1 MSAESDSLFDATPVK
16 IERHYRRSV
25 RIDADLGRR
34 DALDGY
40 VLTETAREALSI
52 MTRQIVGSSQRAFTW
67 TGPYGGGKSSLAL
80 VLAAAIADDASLRE
94 RSKRFV
100 DEVPSFKEAFS
111 TDDGSWLVIPVVGR
125 RSSILTEL
133 SKSLSKATGRDELV
147 GNSGV
152 LIDALVREAEADG
165 RAGVLLI
172 VDEMGKLLEAS
183 AAGGDDVHFFQDL
196 AEFAARS
203 RGKLVVVGILHQSFR
218 QYASRLGIEAR
229 DEWAKVQ
236 GRFTDVSF
244 VATGDEVV
252 ELIGRAIQCD
262 IAHPDTVDIS
272 HTIGAAI
279 SGRRPAI
286 GCGMGTLLDKC
297 WPLHPVT
304 AALLGPASR
313 RQFGQN
319 ERSVFGFLTSLEPN
333 GFQDFLSS
341 WDRKSFYGP
350 DLFWDYL
357 RANLEQAIL
366 ASPDGHR
373 WAQAVEAVE
382 RAAAKGATETETS
395 LAKTLALIDM
405 FRGASGLVAD
415 EAVLHTVIPGYSKSD
430 ITLAME
436 RLAIWR
442 VALYRAHL
450 GAWTI
455 FEGSD
460 FDIDQEVSKA
470 RATFVEADTKA
481 LTAMAS
487 LNPIIAKRHYH
498 STGTFRWLG
507 VTMHSVQEA
516 ERLSKTYEPDSGEFG
531 RLALVLPER
540 SSTVE
545 DVAKTL
551 SGLENKAKST
561 LFFGI
566 PPNHELIGDLG
577 AELMSLRLVYEN
589 SPELEGDS
597 VARREVAARLSS
609 VKGALEEALREAV
622 TRAKW
627 LYEGGFVKPDSL
639 SSLAS
644 DVADRTFSSAPKV
657 WSELVNRDALSSN
670 SVKARR
676 DLLHRM
682 VQNTNEECLGIEGYP
697 AERGLYETLLSS
709 TDLHRLDKQ
718 GVWSFQA
725 PKASNKRD
733 FHPLWAAA
741 RKKFSSQIVGTVG
754 VRELYSLWGVAPY
767 GMKRGMLPVIAI
779 AFMLAHSDKVAIYRD
794 GVFEPQFTDVDV
806 DEMLQ
811 DPSRFALRWVD
822 EDIEKAEQLKTI
834 TAVLRKCGFEA
845 ASETPLEIARALVK
859 ILFTQPL
866 WTRRTQQLSRMG
878 RTVRDLL
885 VKASDPHKLL
895 FVDLPSVFD
904 DGSVGD
910 GVRLESA
917 LLEMIGAFPGLL
929 RKMDSRLADAIDAS
943 EGDDPELRERA
954 HHVSKAT
961 GDLRLEGFALRLQ
974 ERDGTLGG
982 VENVMSLVAKKPPR
996 DWTDL
1001 DVDAALIA
1009 VADLSLAFRKAE
1021 ALIAVT
1027 GRAPGREAFSVVIG
1041 SGGSSNVISKTFEVA
1056 GRDREVVS
1064 GAALKVLEML
1074 RSAGLEGDLL
1084 LAALAQAGSTIVSE
1098 GPEYA

>member
-1 MSAESDSLFDATPVK
+1 MSVESDVLLEAAPVR

-25 RIDADLGRR
+25 RIDADLGRH

-80 VLAAAIADDASLRE
+80 VLAAAIANDASLRKKSE
-94 RSKRFV
+94 CFV
-100 DEVPSFKEAFS
+100 SEVPSFREAFN
-111 TDDGSWLVIPVVGR
+111 TDDGDWLVIPVVGR
-125 RSSILTEL
+125 RSSILAEL
-133 SKSLSKATGRDELV
+133 SKSFSKATGRAESV
-147 GNSGV
+147 GNSDA
-152 LIDALVREAEADG
+152 LIDALVREAEGDG

-196 AEFAARS
+196 AEVAARC
-203 RGKLVVVGILHQSFR
+203 RGKLVVLGILHQAFR

-252 ELIGRAIQCD
+252 ELIGRAIHCE
-262 IAHPDTVDIS
+262 IAHPNTVEMSD
-272 HTIGAAI
+272 TIGAAI
-279 SGRRPAI
+279 SGRRPAV
-286 GCGMGTLLDKC
+286 GRGMGSLLDKC

-319 ERSVFGFLTSLEPN
+319 ERSVFGFLTSLEPH

-341 WDRKSFYGP
+341 WDQQSLYGP

-382 RAAAKGATETETS
+382 RAASKGATETEIS
-395 LAKTLALIDM
+395 LAKALALIDM
-405 FRGASGLVAD
+405 FRGVSGLAAD
-415 EAVLHTVIPGYSKSD
+415 EAVLHTVLPGYSKAD
-430 ITLAME
+430 ITRAME
-436 RLAIWR
+436 RLATWR
-442 VALYRAHL
+442 VALYRTHL

-460 FDIDQEVSKA
+460 FDIDQEVAKA

-516 ERLSKTYEPDSGEFG
+516 ERLSKSYEPDSGEFG

-540 SSTVE
+540 ASTVE
-545 DVAKTL
+545 DVARTL
-551 SGLENKAKST
+551 SKLQSNSKKT

-566 PPNHELIGDLG
+566 PPNHELIADLG
-577 AELMSLRLVYEN
+577 AELMSLRLVYES

-609 VKGALEEALREAV
+609 VKGAIEEALREAV
-622 TRAKW
+622 ARAEW
-627 LYEGGFVKPDSL
+627 LYEGLFVRPTSL

-644 DVADRTFSSAPKV
+644 DVAARTFSSAPRV

-682 VQNTNEECLGIEGYP
+682 VQNTHEECLGIKGYP

-709 TDLHRLDKQ
+709 TELHCLDKQ
-718 GVWSFQA
+718 GIWSFQA
-725 PKASNKRD
+725 PKASNKRN
-733 FHPLWAAA
+733 FHPLWSAAL
-741 RKKFSSQIVGTVG
+741 KKFASQIVGTVG
-754 VRELYSLWGVAPY
+754 VRDLYTLWSGAPY
-767 GMKRGMLPVIAI
+767 GVKSGMLPVLAV

-794 GVFEPQFTDVDV
+794 GIFEPRFTDVDV

-822 EDIEKAEQLKTI
+822 EDLEKAQQLKTI
-834 TAVLRKCGFEA
+834 SAVLSKCGFEA
-845 ASETPLEIARALVK
+845 TSESPLDIARALVK
-859 ILFTQPL
+859 VVFSQPL
-866 WTRRTQQLSRMG
+866 WTRRTQQLSG
-878 RTVRDLL
+878 LARTVRDLL

-895 FVDLPSVFD
+895 FVDLPSVFE
-904 DGSVGD
+904 DGSVRD
-910 GVRLESA
+910 GALLESA
-917 LLEMIGAFPGLL
+917 LLELTEAYPAMLS
-929 RKMDSRLADAIDAS
+929 KVDNRLAEAIDAK

-954 HHVSKAT
+954 GYVSKAT

-974 ERDGTLGG
+974 ERDGTVLAMD
-982 VENVMSLVAKKPPR
+982 NILSLAAKKPPR

-1021 ALIAVT
+1021 ALIAVN
-1027 GRAPGREAFSVVIG
+1027 GRAPGREAFSIVIG
-1041 SGGSSNVISKTFEVA
+1041 SGGSSDVVNKTFEVA
-1056 GRDREVVS
+1056 GRDREIVS
-1064 GAALKVLEML
+1064 GAATKVLELL
-1074 RSAGLEGDLL
+1074 RSSGLEDDLL
-1084 LAALAQAGSTIVSE
+1084 LAALARAGSTIVNE
-1098 GPEYA
+1098 GPGHA

>member
-1 MSAESDSLFDATPVK
+1 MSVESDFLPDATPVK

-25 RIDADLGRR
+25 RIDADIGRH

-80 VLAAAIADDASLRE
+80 VLAAAVANDASLRE
-94 RSKRFV
+94 KTQCFV
-100 DEVPSFKEAFS
+100 GDIPSFSDAFS
-111 TDDGSWLVIPVVGR
+111 TDDGSWLVVPVVGR
-125 RSSILTEL
+125 RTSILTEL
-133 SKSLSKATGRDELV
+133 SKSLSKATGRDESV
-147 GNSGV
+147 VSSDV
-152 LIDALVREAEADG
+152 LIDALIREAERDG

-196 AEFAARS
+196 AEVAARS
-203 RGKLVVVGILHQSFR
+203 RGKLVVLGILHQAFR

-252 ELIGRAIQCD
+252 ELIGRAIHCD
-262 IAHPDTVDIS
+262 IAHPDTVEMS
-272 HTIGAAI
+272 EAIGAAI
-279 SGRRPAI
+279 SGRRPAV
-286 GCGMGTLLDKC
+286 GQGMGCLLDKC
-297 WPLHPVT
+297 WPLHPIT

-319 ERSVFGFLTSLEPN
+319 ERSVFGFLTSLEPH
-333 GFQDFLSS
+333 GFQEFLSN
-341 WDRKSFYGP
+341 WDRQSLYGP
-350 DLFWDYL
+350 NLFWDYL
-357 RANLEQAIL
+357 RTNLEQAIL

-382 RAAAKGATETETS
+382 RAASKGAAEAEVS

-405 FRGASGLVAD
+405 FRGVSGLAAD
-415 EAVLHTVIPGYSKSD
+415 EAVLHTVLPGYSKAD
-430 ITLAME
+430 ITRAME
-436 RLAIWR
+436 RLAAWR
-442 VALYRAHL
+442 VALYRTHL
-450 GAWTI
+450 GAWTV

-460 FDIDQEVSKA
+460 FDIDQQVAKA

-516 ERLSKTYEPDSGEFG
+516 ERLSKTYEPDGGEFG

-545 DVAKTL
+545 EVAKTL

-566 PPNHELIGDLG
+566 PPNHELIADLG

-627 LYEGGFVKPDSL
+627 LFEGGFVKPDSL
-639 SSLAS
+639 SSFAS
-644 DVADRTFSSAPKV
+644 DVANRTFKSAPKV
-657 WSELVNRDALSSN
+657 WSELVNRDILSSN

-682 VQNTNEECLGIEGYP
+682 VKNTNEEWLGIEGYP

-709 TDLHRLDKQ
+709 TGLHRLDSQ
-718 GVWSFQA
+718 GLWGFQA
-725 PKASNKRD
+725 PKSSNKRHI
-733 FHPLWAAA
+733 HPLWAAA
-741 RKKFSSQIVGTVG
+741 LKKFSSQIVGTVG
-754 VRELYSLWGVAPY
+754 VRELYSLWSGAPY
-767 GMKRGMLPVIAI
+767 GVKRGMLPVLAV

-822 EDIEKAEQLKTI
+822 EDVEKAEQLKTI
-834 TAVLRKCGFEA
+834 SAVLRKCGFEA
-845 ASETPLEIARALVK
+845 SSETPLEIARALVK
-859 ILFTQPL
+859 TLFSQPL
-866 WTRRTQQLSRMG
+866 WTRRTQQLSAMG

-910 GVRLESA
+910 GIHLETA
-917 LLEMIGAFPGLL
+917 LFEVIGAFPALL
-929 RKMDSRLADAIDAS
+929 KKMDSRLADAIDAS

-954 HHVSKAT
+954 RHVSKAT

-974 ERDGTLGG
+974 ERDGTLEGM
-982 VENVMSLVAKKPPR
+982 EKVMSLVAKKPPR

-1001 DVDAALIA
+1001 DVDSALIA

-1021 ALIAVT
+1021 ALIGVT
-1027 GRAPGREAFSVVIG
+1027 ERAPGREAFSVVIG
-1041 SGGSSNVISKTFEVA
+1041 SGGSSNVVSKTFEVA

-1064 GAALKVLEML
+1064 GAAAKVLEML
-1074 RSAGLEGDLL
+1074 RSSGLEGDLL
-1084 LAALAQAGSTIVSE
+1084 LAALAQAGSTLVNE
-1098 GPEYA
+1098 GSDYA

>member
-1 MSAESDSLFDATPVK
+1 MSAESDLLLDTAPVK

-25 RIDADLGRR
+25 RIDADLGRH

-40 VLTETAREALSI
+40 VLTETARDALTV

-94 RSKRFV
+94 RSECFIR
-100 DEVPSFKEAFS
+100 EVPSFEQAFS
-111 TDDGSWLVIPVVGR
+111 TDDGSWLVVPVVGR
-125 RSSILTEL
+125 RSSTLAEL
-133 SKSLSKATGRDELV
+133 SKSLSKACGRDESV
-147 GNSGV
+147 GSSDA

-196 AEFAARS
+196 AEVAARC
-203 RGKLVVVGILHQSFR
+203 RGKLVVVGILHQAFR

-236 GRFTDVSF
+236 GRFTDISF

-262 IAHPDTVDIS
+262 IAHPGTVAMS
-272 HTIGAAI
+272 ETIGAAI
-279 SGRRPAI
+279 SGRRPAV
-286 GCGMGTLLDKC
+286 GRGMGALLDKC
-297 WPLHPVT
+297 WPLHPAT

-319 ERSVFGFLTSLEPN
+319 ERSVFGFLTSLEPH

-341 WDRKSFYGP
+341 WDRESLYGP

-382 RAAAKGATETETS
+382 RAASKGATETEIS

-405 FRGASGLVAD
+405 FRSASGLAAD
-415 EAVLHTVIPGYSKSD
+415 EVVLHTVLPGYSKAD
-430 ITLAME
+430 VTLAME
-436 RLAIWR
+436 RLASWR

-460 FDIDQEVSKA
+460 FDIDREVSKA
-470 RATFVEADTKA
+470 RATFVDADTKA

-516 ERLSKTYEPDSGEFG
+516 ERLSKSYVPESGEFG

-545 DVAKTL
+545 EVVETL
-551 SGLENKAKST
+551 SRLKDNAKRT

-566 PPNHELIGDLG
+566 PPNYELIADLG

-627 LYEGGFVKPDSL
+627 LYEGVLVKPDRL

-644 DVADRTFSSAPKV
+644 DVADRAFSSAPKV

-682 VQNTNEECLGIEGYP
+682 VQNSNEECLGIEGYP

-709 TDLHRLDKQ
+709 TGLHRLDKQ
-718 GVWSFQA
+718 GVWGFQA
-725 PKASNKRD
+725 PKPSNKRD

-741 RKKFSSQIVGTVG
+741 LKKFSSQIVGTVG
-754 VRELYSLWGVAPY
+754 VRELYTLWGGAPY
-767 GMKRGMLPVIAI
+767 GVKSGMLPVLAT

-822 EDIEKAEQLKTI
+822 EDLEKAEQLKTI
-834 TAVLRKCGFEA
+834 AAVLSRRGFEA
-845 ASETPLEIARALVK
+845 ASETPLEVARALVK
-859 ILFTQPL
+859 VLFTQPL
-866 WTRRTQQLSRMG
+866 WTRRTQQLSNMT
-878 RTVRDLL
+878 RTIRDLL

-904 DGSVGD
+904 DGSLGSGALLD
-910 GVRLESA
+910 SA
-917 LLEMIGAFPGLL
+917 LSELIDAFPALL
-929 RKMDSRLADAIDAS
+929 KKMDSRLADAIDAL
-943 EGDDPELRERA
+943 EGEDPELRDRA
-954 HHVSKAT
+954 HSVSKAT

-982 VENVMSLVAKKPPR
+982 IEKVMSLVAKKPPR

-1001 DVDAALIA
+1001 DIDAALIA
-1009 VADLSLAFRKAE
+1009 VADLSLAFRRAE
-1021 ALIAVT
+1021 ALITVT

-1041 SGGSSNVISKTFEVA
+1041 SGGSSDVISKTFEVA

-1064 GAALKVLEML
+1064 GAAVKVLEML
-1074 RSAGLEGDLL
+1074 RSSGLEGDLL

-1098 GPEYA
+1098 GCDHA